1 MLKIHC
7 PYDKFG
13 SDGVNLPNIL
23 TVFRIFLIPL
33 STFLIL
39 YNTKTTLIYGLIVF
53 CIASITDF
61 LDGWIARKYKLI
73 SAFGKFLDPIAD
85 KLLILCTLFA
95 LTALTVIPAWLGIII
110 LFRDLLVDGLR
121 LVAVEKGEV
130 IVASKLGKIKTI
142 FQMIFVISYLV
153 HCISPLPMLY
163 LNCNTFMVVLFTIWS
178 AIDYF
183 VKNRQVFSKK

>member
-7 PYDKFG
+7 PNDKFG

-110 LFRDLLVDGLR
+110 LFRELLVDGLR

>member
-1 MLKIHC
+1 M
-7 PYDKFG
+7 
-13 SDGVNLPNIL
+13 NLPNIL

-110 LFRDLLVDGLR
+110 LFRELLVDGLR